1 MEIKILKIQ
10 ETWVQ
15 ILVMMGRMKQGGL
28 DSQ

>member
-10 ETWVQ
+10 GTWVQ